1 MRHSFLCTQILRH
14 FSLSIATSSCLWAGL
29 ENVRLHDAV
38 GSPPLMYANGFS
50 IAPDSS
56 TVAFRANFA
65 SPTLQEF
72 FLVPITGG
80 TPVPANL
87 NAPGATN
94 GELDATAATGH
105 FYGQGSI
112 FASLVELNQN
122 GSPKSAIQAAGTT
135 VAAQNVNISPASG
148 IVDVLDAPA
157 RNQIAYVYSFSGA
170 NSVRGQEVG
179 TPSPNLLSPSGLNVT
194 DQAISP
200 DGNYLITSGTGG
212 SVLREAVYSTLLDED
227 SGVIDVALTGA
238 PVLGGGITDFKIS
251 DDSASVVIR
260 GAISAISVEELYAC
274 PIDGSGPLV
283 ALVSSPASVTDYA
296 ISPDGTKVV
305 YLRKVGIGT
314 PELYVKPIT
323 GGTAVKLNGTLPS
336 GANGISNFAIT
347 ADSQRVVYLADQ
359 TTVGV
364 NELFVTMMDGTGN
377 TKLNSAL
384 VRSISAFKLSPE
396 GGFAIY
402 RADPD
407 AVGRH
412 ELFHVAVT
420 GGTVTRQHPPLGI
433 GRTVRNDFLI
443 PSEQHIAFRGDISGI
458 PGQVQLYVARAANP
472 AITRMDTISIAA
484 GDVDSFEAAPDGNT
498 LVYLADVENDTSVEV
513 HAAWGVPEITP
524 LVNRW
529 GQIGTPVINQTFTI
543 SDVETPANNL
553 IVTTSSSNTAVV
565 AETGI
570 SVTGIGS
577 SRTISITPVSG
588 ATGSTIITVQ
598 VSDGTYV
605 ATRTFSVIRY
615 SSEYWNWL
623 ISHFGLT
630 VITNETLK
638 TSIWGPNADSDGDDR
653 ENYVEYALGSSPTT
667 AENFLNPIT
676 IAIADVS
683 GTSYARISHRIR
695 TNETMLTY
703 RLNVSTNLQDWSTTE
718 TGWVNAGT
726 VSSSTIDANFSQIER
741 QLSRSTTIEPRQFVA
756 LEIIWGVDE

>member
-1 MRHSFLCTQILRH
+1 M
-14 FSLSIATSSCLWAGL
+14 
-29 ENVRLHDAV
+29 
-38 GSPPLMYANGFS
+38 
-50 IAPDSS
+50 
-56 TVAFRANFA
+56 
-65 SPTLQEF
+65 
-72 FLVPITGG
+72 PITGG

-87 NAPGATN
+87 NAPGSTD
-94 GELDATAATGH
+94 GELDATAATGQ

-112 FASLVELNQN
+112 FASIVELNQN
-122 GSPKSAIQAAGTT
+122 GSPKSAIQAAGTL
-135 VAAQNVNISPASG
+135 VSAQNLNISPANG
-148 IVDVLDAPA
+148 IVEVLEAPA
-157 RNQIAYVYSFSGA
+157 RNQVAYLYSFSGS

-179 TPSPNLLSPSGLNVT
+179 TPSPVLLSPSGLNVS

-212 SVLREAVYSTLLDED
+212 SVAREAVYSTLLDED
-227 SGVIDVALTGA
+227 SGVLDVALTAA

-260 GAISAISVEELYAC
+260 GPISAITVEELYAC

-283 ALVSSPASVTDYA
+283 ALVSSPASVTHYA
-296 ISPDGTKVV
+296 ISPDGSKVV
-305 YLRKVGIGT
+305 YLRKVGIST
-314 PELYVKPIT
+314 AELYVKPIT

-336 GANGISNFAIT
+336 GANGIADFVIT

-443 PSEQHIAFRGDISGI
+443 PSEHHIAFRGDISGI

-529 GQIGTPVINQTFTI
+529 GSIGTPVINQTFTI
-543 SDVETPANNL
+543 SDVETPGDQLN
-553 IVTTSSSNTAVV
+553 ITTSSSNTAVV
-565 AETGI
+565 TNAGI

-577 SRTISITPVSG
+577 SRTISITPVIG
-588 ATGSTIITVQ
+588 ATGSTVITVQ

-623 ISHFGLT
+623 ITNFGLP
-630 VITNETLK
+630 VITNESLK
-638 TSIWGPNADSDGDDR
+638 TSIWGPNANSDGDDR
-653 ENYVEYALGSSPTT
+653 ANYVEYALGSSPTT
-667 AENFLNPIT
+667 AEEFLNPLS
-676 IAIADVS
+676 IAVVDVS
-683 GTSYARISHRIR
+683 GTRYARVTHRVR
-695 TNETMLTY
+695 TNETQLTY
-703 RLNVSTNLQDWSTTE
+703 RLNVSTDLQVWSTSE
-718 TGWVNAGT
+718 TSWVNPGT
-726 VSSSTIDANFSQIER
+726 VSSSYIDANFSEIVR
-741 QLSRSTTIEPRQFVA
+741 QLTRSTTAEPRQFAV
-756 LEIIWGVDE
+756 LEILWGIVE